1 MPLPNYCGFPDSTS
15 AAVLPSTPALSLVDQ
30 HTDATWTGQIHPRR
44 VRQISTHSGV
54 KATGEGRVQLP
65 MSFRTPVEC
74 LTIILGTKLL
84 VETLVVEPQVRRPD
98 RSANQPLMWLPW
110 SKGRECPSRP
120 IHNVR

>member
-30 HTDATWTGQIHPRR
+30 YTDATWTGRFHPRR

-54 KATGEGRVQLP
+54 KATGEDRV
-65 MSFRTPVEC
+65 RTPMGLVEC
-74 LTIILGTKLL
+74 PTIVPGTKLL
-84 VETLVVEPQVRRPD
+84 VETLVIEPQVRRPD
-98 RSANQPLMWLPW
+98 RSADQPLMWLPW
-110 SKGRECPSRP
+110 SKGREGPSRS